1 MKKVHNRSGAT
12 LEQHLSSLFSLPG
25 EGVAHFPAE
34 SVSRMI
40 WCVYLED
47 DLDETL
53 EKGEILLK

>member
-1 MKKVHNRSGAT
+1 MTRTHNKEGISLEKHLAT
-12 LEQHLSSLFSLPG
+12 LFALPG

-34 SVSRMI
+34 SASRMI